1 MVFEARSGM
10 RSPSSIKK
18 TIAAPRSYNSP
29 LRAAVAAQ
37 TRERLVAAAFELLA
51 LPEGLRGFS
60 LEAVA
65 RRAGVQR
72 LTVYNQ
78 FGSRRALLEA
88 VFDDIA
94 VRGGLQRLE
103 QVMAEPDPHVGLA
116 LLVAVFCEFYAGGQP
131 VMAQLL
137 GAGASDPELKQ
148 GLRERNER
156 RRQLLHALVDRMV
169 AHGDLTADAA
179 GDLVDVLWALTGAP
193 FLMELTANG
202 RSPQDACAL
211 IQAAVADAVL
221 RAARCQKTSE

>member
-1 MVFEARSGM
+1 MP
-10 RSPSSIKK
+10 SPTSMKQP
-18 TIAAPRSYNSP
+18 AAGSRTYNSP
-29 LRAAVAAQ
+29 VREAAAAK

-88 VFDDIA
+88 VFDDVA

-103 QVMAEPDPHVGLA
+103 QVMAEPDPHLGLV
-116 LLVAVFCEFYAGGQP
+116 LLVPLFCEFYASGEP
-131 VMAQLL
+131 VVAQLL
-137 GAGASDPELKQ
+137 GAGAGDPELKQ
-148 GLRERNER
+148 SLRERNER
-156 RRQLLHALVDRMV
+156 RRRLLRVLVDRMV
-169 AHGDLTADAA
+169 ARGDLAERAA
-179 GDLVDVLWALTGAP
+179 VDLVDVLWALTGAP

-211 IQAAVADAVL
+211 IHAAVADAVL
-221 RAARCQKTSE
+221 RATG

>member
-1 MVFEARSGM
+1 MP
-10 RSPSSIKK
+10 SPTSIKK
-18 TIAAPRSYNSP
+18 PAAAPRSYHSP
-29 LRAAVAAQ
+29 LRAAVSAQ

-94 VRGGLQRLE
+94 VRGGLRRLE
-103 QVMAEPDPHVGLA
+103 AVMAEPDPHVGLA
-116 LLVAVFCEFYAGGQP
+116 LLVSVFCEFYADGQP

-137 GAGASDPELKQ
+137 GAGAGDPELKQ
-148 GLRERNER
+148 SLRERNER
-156 RRQLLHALVDRMV
+156 RRHLLRVLVARM
-169 AHGDLTADAA
+169 AEQGDVGADAA
-179 GDLVDVLWALTGAP
+179 DDLVDVLWSLTGAP

-211 IQAAVADAVL
+211 IHAAVTDAVL
-221 RAARCQKTSE
+221 RAAGRR

>member
-1 MVFEARSGM
+1 MTPMSP
-10 RSPSSIKK
+10 PSSAKK
-18 TIAAPRSYNSP
+18 PPAGPRAYNSP
-29 LRAAVAAQ
+29 VRDAVAAQ
-37 TRERLVAAAFELLA
+37 TRERLVAAARELLS

-94 VRGGLQRLE
+94 VRGGLQRLA
-103 QVMAEPDPHVGLA
+103 QVMAEPDPHVGLG
-116 LLVAVFCEFYAGGQP
+116 LLVPVFCEFYAGAQA
-131 VMAQLL
+131 VMAPLFA
-137 GAGASDPELKQ
+137 AGASDPELRQ

-156 RRQLLHALVDRMV
+156 RREVLRVLVDRMV
-169 AHGDLTADAA
+169 AQGDLAGDAA
-179 GDLVDVLWALTGAP
+179 QDLVDVLWALTGAP
-193 FLMELTANG
+193 FLMELTVNG

-221 RAARCQKTSE
+221 RAAGHRPR

>member
-1 MVFEARSGM
+1 
-10 RSPSSIKK
+10 
-18 TIAAPRSYNSP
+18 
-29 LRAAVAAQ
+29 
-37 TRERLVAAAFELLA
+37 
-51 LPEGLRGFS
+51 
-60 LEAVA
+60 VA

-94 VRGGLQRLE
+94 LRGGLQRLE
-103 QVMAEPDPHVGLA
+103 QVMAEPDPHIGLA
-116 LLVAVFCEFYAGGQP
+116 LLVPVFCEFYAGGQP

-148 GLRERNER
+148 SLRERNER
-156 RRQLLHALVDRMV
+156 RRHLLRVLVERMV
-169 AHGDLTADAA
+169 AQGDLAADAA
-179 GDLVDVLWALTGAP
+179 AVDLVDVLWALTGAP

-221 RAARCQKTSE
+221 RAAGRQTTSE

>member
-1 MVFEARSGM
+1 MVFEARSAM
-10 RSPSSIKK
+10 PSQSSIDKPC
-18 TIAAPRSYNSP
+18 AAPRAYNSP
-29 LRAAVAAQ
+29 VRAAAAAQ

-103 QVMAEPDPHVGLA
+103 EVMAEPDPHVGLA
-116 LLVAVFCEFYAGGQP
+116 LLVPVFCEFYAGGQP
-131 VMAQLL
+131 VMAQLY

-148 GLRERNER
+148 SLRERNER
-156 RRQLLHALVDRMV
+156 RRYLLGVLVGRMV
-169 AHGDLTADAA
+169 AQGDLAADSAL
-179 GDLVDVLWALTGAP
+179 DLVDVLWALTGAP

-211 IQAAVADAVL
+211 IHAAVTDAVL
-221 RAARCQKTSE
+221 RATGRQTTSE

>member
-1 MVFEARSGM
+1 MP
-10 RSPSSIKK
+10 SPTSIKK
-18 TIAAPRSYNSP
+18 PSAAPRSYNSP

-103 QVMAEPDPHVGLA
+103 QVMAEPDPHVGLG
-116 LLVAVFCEFYAGGQP
+116 LLVPVFCEFYADGQP

-137 GAGASDPELKQ
+137 GAGASDPELRQ
-148 GLRERNER
+148 SLRERNER
-156 RRQLLHALVDRMV
+156 RRHLLRALVARMV
-169 AHGDLTADAA
+169 EQGDVGADTADE
-179 GDLVDVLWALTGAP
+179 LVDLLWSLTGAP

-211 IQAAVADAVL
+211 IHAAVTDAVL
-221 RAARCQKTSE
+221 RAAGHR

>member
-1 MVFEARSGM
+1 MP
-10 RSPSSIKK
+10 SPTSIKK
-18 TIAAPRSYNSP
+18 PSTAARAYNSP

-94 VRGGLQRLE
+94 LRGGLQRLE
-103 QVMAEPDPHVGLA
+103 QVMAEPDPHIGLA
-116 LLVAVFCEFYAGGQP
+116 LLVPVFCEFYAGGQP

-148 GLRERNER
+148 SLCERNER
-156 RRQLLHALVDRMV
+156 RRHLLRVLVERMV
-169 AHGDLTADAA
+169 AQGDLAADAA
-179 GDLVDVLWALTGAP
+179 AVDLVDVLWALTGAP

-221 RAARCQKTSE
+221 RAAGRQTTSE

>member
-1 MVFEARSGM
+1 MP
-10 RSPSSIKK
+10 SPTSIKK
-18 TIAAPRSYNSP
+18 PSTAARAYNSP

-94 VRGGLQRLE
+94 LRGGLQRLE
-103 QVMAEPDPHVGLA
+103 QVMAEPDPHIGLA
-116 LLVAVFCEFYAGGQP
+116 LLVPVFCEFYASGQP

-148 GLRERNER
+148 SLCERNER
-156 RRQLLHALVDRMV
+156 RRHLLRVLVERMV
-169 AHGDLTADAA
+169 AQGDLAADAA
-179 GDLVDVLWALTGAP
+179 AVDLVDVLWALTGAP

-221 RAARCQKTSE
+221 RAAGRQTTSE